1 MRPFEETPGKKVA
14 QVVSLTLFL
23 LVLVGASALAR
34 YQYKRGKSDR
44 QGAFRL
50 ATLVFLVQMAIW
62 LCYEHFVPD
71 LEVLGQFV
79 IAVSTALF
87 MSALS
92 WILYMALEPY
102 VRKLWPQTIIS
113 WARLVNGRIRDPLV
127 ARDTMFGVMLGLIW
141 VVLYEIRLSLGI
153 TRLGTAPQLLSTD
166 YLLGVRSTLGALV
179 VQLPGGIQGTLFFF
193 AVLIGLRY
201 LLRNRWAAAAGF
213 VAIFT
218 ALNTLG
224 SHHPG
229 IEVPIEILIYA
240 IAAFALVRFGL
251 VTLMV
256 AVMVANT
263 MLNVPA
269 TLDFSRWYAP
279 AAMSLPIGILAL
291 AVWSFYTALGAHKL
305 IKGEM
310 LE

>member
-71 LEVLGQFV
+71 LDVLGQFV

-113 WARLVNGRIRDPLV
+113 WSRLVSGRIRDPLV
-127 ARDTMFGVMLGLIW
+127 GRDVLFGLLLGLTW
-141 VVLYEIRLSLGI
+141 VLLYGIRLSFGVA
-153 TRLGTAPQLLSTD
+153 RLGASPQLLSTE
-166 YLLGVRSTLGALV
+166 YLLGLRNTLGSWME
-179 VQLPGGIQGTLFFF
+179 QLPGGIQGTLFFF
-193 AVLIGLRY
+193 IILIGLRY
-201 LLRNRWAAAAGF
+201 LLRNRWAAAVGF
-213 VAIFT
+213 VAVFT
-218 ALNTLG
+218 A
-224 SHHPG
+224 
-229 IEVPIEILIYA
+229 
-240 IAAFALVRFGL
+240 
-251 VTLMV
+251 
-256 AVMVANT
+256 
-263 MLNVPA
+263 
-269 TLDFSRWYAP
+269 
-279 AAMSLPIGILAL
+279 
-291 AVWSFYTALGAHKL
+291 
-305 IKGEM
+305 
-310 LE
+310 